1 MSKYIRW
8 FKDIKIEDVP
18 LVGGKNAFLG
28 EMYRVLTPHGIK
40 LPNGF
45 AVTAE
50 SYWHL
55 LESGKILPEMKKI
68 LAGIDKNNLKDFA
81 GKGHGI
87 CELIYSAP
95 FPAELSGEI
104 IAAYRTLGE

>member
-1 MSKYIRW
+1 MSKYISW
-8 FKDIKIEDVP
+8 FEDIKIEDVP
-18 LVGGKNAFLG
+18 LVGGKNASLG
-28 EMYRVLTPHGIK
+28 EMYRVLTPQGIK

-81 GKGHGI
+81 GKGHAI
-87 CELIYSAP
+87 HP
-95 FPAELSGEI
+95 
-104 IAAYRTLGE
+104 